1 MPSSHRKYH
10 EVFRTC
16 ILKTHYEIIGQ
27 PQHFYLNQI
36 VFFCKIMIVI
46 LLCASVITQ
55 SWAKAILYESLD
67 HSPVALKWEQI
78 KKTPI
83 SDPTSLH
90 IPIQKPYVYKHRLY
104 TSPTTTENPME
115 EKEHTT
121 DTTLASIAKD
131 NLKLPISKK
140 DEIVIDDIPELDS
153 NKYKSSQKMS
163 LKPVYRGS
171 YKFSWD
177 DVNDMHKP
185 SPLKTL
191 ELKVNTNYEHHQ
203 TTHHPNLET
212 VLQTYHPIPPVPTL
226 SPWYDGYGK

>member
-1 MPSSHRKYH
+1 
-10 EVFRTC
+10 
-16 ILKTHYEIIGQ
+16 
-27 PQHFYLNQI
+27 
-36 VFFCKIMIVI
+36 MIVI

-55 SWAKAILYESLD
+55 SLAKDIQYESLD
-67 HSPVALKWEQI
+67 KNPEALKWEQI

-83 SDPTSLH
+83 SDPASSH
-90 IPIQKPYVYKHRLY
+90 IPIHKSYPYEHRLY
-104 TSPTTTENPME
+104 TSPTTTESPME

-121 DTTLASIAKD
+121 DTTLAPIAKD
-131 NLKLPISKK
+131 NLKLPTSEN
-140 DEIVIDDIPELDS
+140 DEIVMKVIPELDS
-153 NKYKSSQKMS
+153 NKYKSSQEMKKS

-203 TTHHPNLET
+203 AAHFPNLET